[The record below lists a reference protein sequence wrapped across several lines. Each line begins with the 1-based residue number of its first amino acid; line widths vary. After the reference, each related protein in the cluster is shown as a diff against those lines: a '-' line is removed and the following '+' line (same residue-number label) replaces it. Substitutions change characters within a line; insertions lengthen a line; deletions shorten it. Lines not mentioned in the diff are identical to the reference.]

1 LTSSSNSHGPS
12 LTPPSSTH
20 GQSTI
25 SAAKWRWTIV
35 AAVSLAALVGGS
47 LIIGDYLWYGVSG
60 RTTAFF
66 VYLGWMSLI
75 LGAAAGIAGLAV
87 RIFFPGY
94 DSRLNTRRRVNN
106 SPEDDFLEIQRTGA
120 TFQPL
125 TVYYSL
131 FMVAAAVG
139 AMFVAQNI
147 SKGALFAFKVV
158 QLEAMSR
165 SSDAEE
171 LQSLFAEIEE
181 LQQPEEVVRFVQ
193 KLQFYYEDDREAV
206 REAAYVATEVMA
218 HRMNLSVYLLV
229 QEGQLLESRWEPS
242 LLTWMNDE
250 MAPLLRDLAERGVTP
265 QPAIVAALARIARG
279 ADFPFFLQLVEDPK
293 VVDAT
298 FAQAAI
304 GLGNLARFEAAR
316 PLIVAIPKRSGPAQT
331 RIFWALERIA
341 NALQKDIAQEDQD
354 EEVWEVVESLL
365 ALLGEVDD
373 AGRCGLVMVIKSFQH
388 AQAISPLLEF
398 FDTEGASITCPRV
411 ELTEPVGP
419 PRAYIKEDRLRWL
432 LLNVLAEIGAGNGQ
446 LRSWLG
452 QALTRSYDEQVMR
465 GLRQLY
471 GQLSREP
478 DNSF

>member
-1 LTSSSNSHGPS
+1 
-12 LTPPSSTH
+12 LTPPSSTQ
-20 GQSTI
+20 GQS
-25 SAAKWRWTIV
+25 SGRAKLRWTIV
-35 AAVSLAALVGGS
+35 AAVSLAALVGSS
-47 LIIGDYLWYGVSG
+47 LIIGDYLWYKVAG
-60 RTTAFF
+60 RTSAFF

-75 LGAAAGIAGLAV
+75 LAAAAGIAGLAV

-94 DSRLNTRRRVNN
+94 DSRLSVGRPVRR
-106 SPEDDFLEIQRTGA
+106 SPEDDFLDIQRTGA
-120 TFQPL
+120 MFQPL

-147 SKGALFAFKVV
+147 SKGALFAFKIV

-165 SSDAEE
+165 SGDANE
-171 LQSLFAEIEE
+171 LLSLFAEIEE

-193 KLQFYYEDDREAV
+193 KLPLYYEDDRESV
-206 REAAYVATEVMA
+206 REAAFATSEVMA
-218 HRMNLSVYLLV
+218 HRMNLSIYVLL

-242 LLTWMNDE
+242 LLTWMHDE
-250 MAPLLRDLAERGVTP
+250 MAPLLRQLAERGVTP

-279 ADFPFFLQLVEDPK
+279 EDFPYFLQLIEDPK

-304 GLGNLARFEAAR
+304 GLGNLARFEAAM
-316 PLIVAIPKRSGPAQT
+316 PLVIAIPKRNGPAQT

-341 NALQKDIAQEDQD
+341 NSLQKDIAQEDQD
-354 EEVWEVVESLL
+354 EQVWALVEKLL
-365 ALLGEVDD
+365 ALLEEVDD
-373 AGRCGLVMVIKSFQH
+373 GGRCGAVMVIKSFQH
-388 AQAISPLLEF
+388 SHSTEPLLKF
-398 FDTEGASITCPRV
+398 FDSEKANITCPRV

-419 PRAYIKEDRLRWL
+419 PRVYIKEDRLRWL
-432 LLNVLAEIGAGNGQ
+432 LLNVFAEIGAGNGQ
-446 LRSWLG
+446 LRGWLG

-465 GLRQLY
+465 GIRQLH